1 MPVSSMSTKPLV
13 GGLRAAGIIPSLFF
27 WQPANLFTL
36 IWTLL
41 LYLLYLLYFRFLRAV
56 QASVGA
62 NTYVVSGQ
70 SETKS
75 ECHGT
80 QTSY

>member
-1 MPVSSMSTKPLV
+1 MINVY
-13 GGLRAAGIIPSLFF
+13 FF
-27 WQPANLFTL
+27 NF
-36 IWTLL
+36 
-41 LYLLYLLYFRFLRAV
+41 AV

-75 ECHGT
+75 ECTIIPDRSTTINATHSQESSCHALFGVVSVSAIEIEYT
-80 QTSY
+80 AA